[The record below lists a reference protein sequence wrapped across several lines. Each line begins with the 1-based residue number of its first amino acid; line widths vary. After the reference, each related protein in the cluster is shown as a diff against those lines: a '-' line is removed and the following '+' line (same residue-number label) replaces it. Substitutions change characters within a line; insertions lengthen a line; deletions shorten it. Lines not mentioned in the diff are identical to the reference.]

1 MVGTR
6 RDRHA
11 EGAGADTSPD
21 WYWNLRTNPD
31 AAIEVG
37 DETVEVR
44 ATELTGAERDEKY
57 RAGSGPLPGFAV
69 YQQVTTR
76 TIPVIALTRRDA
88 PSPGAGAMPAV
99 DVEGGQLH
107 GMRLLGSAP

>member
-1 MVGTR
+1 MRSTAPNPSAS
-6 RDRHA
+6 RD
-11 EGAGADTSPD
+11 SP
-21 WYWNLRTNPD
+21 
-31 AAIEVG
+31 
-37 DETVEVR
+37 
-44 ATELTGAERDEKY
+44 
-57 RAGSGPLPGFAV
+57 

-88 PSPGAGAMPAV
+88 PSPVAGAMPAV